1 VSNAP
6 LKSAVWAER
15 AMRLLLWSR
24 RTRDIVMVLVL
35 DDRFIGFPM
44 EALAMLMYPG
54 PNRVIL

>member
-24 RTRDIVMVLVL
+24 RTRDIVMVMVL
-35 DDRFIGFPM
+35 EDRFIGF
-44 EALAMLMYPG
+44 EALAMLMYPDT
-54 PNRVIL
+54 NRAMF